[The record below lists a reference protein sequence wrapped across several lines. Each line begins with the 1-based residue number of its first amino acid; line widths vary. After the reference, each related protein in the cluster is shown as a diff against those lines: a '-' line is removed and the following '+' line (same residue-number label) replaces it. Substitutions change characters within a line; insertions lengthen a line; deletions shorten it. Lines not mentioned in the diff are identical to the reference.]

1 MAQIF
6 ISYSRKDGEFVHR
19 LDEELRRRGREAWVD
34 WEGIRALENWE
45 ETIYAAIEG
54 ADTFIFVLTPDSV
67 ASEIC
72 GREIKHAAAQ
82 NKRMVPLVARD
93 LKADTVHE
101 SLAKLNWIFCRDID
115 DFQKATD
122 TLVSALDT
130 DLEWVHAHTDLLTQA
145 IKWEANSKSRSL
157 VLRGEALKV
166 AEQWLAQAGAQKERQ
181 PTALQTEYIIASRK
195 AAAQRQRITLGA
207 VTFGLVVAIV
217 LAIMAFF
224 AEAKA
229 RKQTQVA
236 VAATKRTS
244 EVASRG
250 NVSLAGYS
258 KESGKNAQALAQLA
272 QALRLNPENQNAS
285 GFAAAMLTQLGW
297 HVPLRGSM
305 GHEDVVN
312 SAQFSPDGR
321 RVVTASYDKTARL
334 WDVASGKQIGAP
346 MKHEDTVW
354 SAQFSSDGQRVVT
367 ASQDKT
373 ARLWDA
379 VNGKPIGETMKHED
393 NVHFAQFSP
402 DSQRVVTASADKTA
416 RLWDA
421 ASGRP
426 IGEAMKHEK
435 SVNSAQ
441 FSPDGQRILTASS
454 DKVALWDAA
463 SGKPIGEPMKHE
475 NYVNAAQFSPDGQ
488 RVVTASLAKA
498 ALWDAA
504 SSKLIG
510 EPMKHESLV
519 KSAQFSPDGQRV
531 VTASLDKTAR
541 LWDAVSGRPIGE
553 PMMHENGVNSAQF
566 SPDGQRVV
574 TASDDET
581 ARLWDAASG
590 KPIGEPMKHGN
601 RVNSAQLSPDGQ
613 RVVTASDDKTVG
625 LWDAVSDK
633 SIGEPMKHKKGVT
646 SAQFSSDGQR
656 VVTASE
662 DNTARLWDA
671 VSGKPIGEPL
681 KHEHIVWSG
690 QFSPDGQRV
699 VTASGEEGTGT
710 AQLWNTATGKPI
722 GAPMKHEDNV
732 NSAQFSPDG
741 QRVVTASDDKT
752 ARLWDAASGK
762 PIGVPMTHDDRL
774 TSAQFSPDGQRVV
787 TASYDKTARLWDA
800 TIVTNQD
807 TREDVLLLAELAEA
821 TGGGTLETVG
831 QAENFEVLT
840 PEQSDATREKIAAK
854 FVGPPLKLTPLQ
866 RFMKWSVSDR
876 RGRTISPFSQE
887 TVSEWSENRIKEGT
901 VEGLR
906 SALQVDPAN
915 ARITAHLG
923 RRLANRARKQGNDP
937 DEARR
942 ARGEADFLTSRAQ
955 KLAPESD
962 EVKTLRDEVVTLLGL
977 KMN

>member
-101 SLAKLNWIFCRDID
+101 SLAKLNWIFCRNSD

-297 HVPLRGSM
+297 DVPLRGSM

-334 WDVASGKQIGAP
+334 WDVASGKQIGA
-346 MKHEDTVW
+346 
-354 SAQFSSDGQRVVT
+354 
-367 ASQDKT
+367 
-373 ARLWDA
+373 
-379 VNGKPIGETMKHED
+379 
-393 NVHFAQFSP
+393 
-402 DSQRVVTASADKTA
+402 
-416 RLWDA
+416 
-421 ASGRP
+421 
-426 IGEAMKHEK
+426 AMKHEK

-504 SSKLIG
+504 S
-510 EPMKHESLV
+510 
-519 KSAQFSPDGQRV
+519 
-531 VTASLDKTAR
+531 
-541 LWDAVSGRPIGE
+541 
-553 PMMHENGVNSAQF
+553 
-566 SPDGQRVV
+566 
-574 TASDDET
+574 
-581 ARLWDAASG
+581 G

-613 RVVTASDDKTVG
+613 RMVTASDDKTVG

-646 SAQFSSDGQR
+646 SAQFS
-656 VVTASE
+656 
-662 DNTARLWDA
+662 
-671 VSGKPIGEPL
+671 
-681 KHEHIVWSG
+681 
-690 QFSPDGQRV
+690 PDGQRV
-699 VTASGEEGTGT
+699 VTTSIDKTARLWDAASG
-710 AQLWNTATGKPI
+710 NPI
-722 GAPMKHEDNV
+722 GEPMKHEERIH
-732 NSAQFSPDG
+732 SAQFSPDG

-752 ARLWDAASGK
+752 ARLWDAVSGK
-762 PIGVPMTHDDRL
+762 PIGAPLKHEHIVW
-774 TSAQFSPDGQRVV
+774 SGQFS
-787 TASYDKTARLWDA
+787 
-800 TIVTNQD
+800 
-807 TREDVLLLAELAEA
+807 
-821 TGGGTLETVG
+821 
-831 QAENFEVLT
+831 
-840 PEQSDATREKIAAK
+840 
-854 FVGPPLKLTPLQ
+854 
-866 RFMKWSVSDR
+866 
-876 RGRTISPFSQE
+876 
-887 TVSEWSENRIKEGT
+887 
-901 VEGLR
+901 
-906 SALQVDPAN
+906 
-915 ARITAHLG
+915 
-923 RRLANRARKQGNDP
+923 
-937 DEARR
+937 
-942 ARGEADFLTSRAQ
+942 
-955 KLAPESD
+955 
-962 EVKTLRDEVVTLLGL
+962 
-977 KMN
+977 

>member
-101 SLAKLNWIFCRDID
+101 SLAKLNWIFCRDSD

-519 KSAQFSPDGQRV
+519 KSAQFSPDGQ
-531 VTASLDKTAR
+531 
-541 LWDAVSGRPIGE
+541 
-553 PMMHENGVNSAQF
+553 
-566 SPDGQRVV
+566 
-574 TASDDET
+574 
-581 ARLWDAASG
+581 
-590 KPIGEPMKHGN
+590 
-601 RVNSAQLSPDGQ
+601 
-613 RVVTASDDKTVG
+613 
-625 LWDAVSDK
+625 
-633 SIGEPMKHKKGVT
+633 
-646 SAQFSSDGQR
+646 
-656 VVTASE
+656 
-662 DNTARLWDA
+662 
-671 VSGKPIGEPL
+671 
-681 KHEHIVWSG
+681 
-690 QFSPDGQRV
+690 
-699 VTASGEEGTGT
+699 
-710 AQLWNTATGKPI
+710 
-722 GAPMKHEDNV
+722 
-732 NSAQFSPDG
+732 
-741 QRVVTASDDKT
+741 
-752 ARLWDAASGK
+752 
-762 PIGVPMTHDDRL
+762 
-774 TSAQFSPDGQRVV
+774 
-787 TASYDKTARLWDA
+787 
-800 TIVTNQD
+800 
-807 TREDVLLLAELAEA
+807 
-821 TGGGTLETVG
+821 
-831 QAENFEVLT
+831 
-840 PEQSDATREKIAAK
+840 
-854 FVGPPLKLTPLQ
+854 
-866 RFMKWSVSDR
+866 
-876 RGRTISPFSQE
+876 
-887 TVSEWSENRIKEGT
+887 
-901 VEGLR
+901 
-906 SALQVDPAN
+906 
-915 ARITAHLG
+915 
-923 RRLANRARKQGNDP
+923 
-937 DEARR
+937 
-942 ARGEADFLTSRAQ
+942 
-955 KLAPESD
+955 
-962 EVKTLRDEVVTLLGL
+962 
-977 KMN
+977 